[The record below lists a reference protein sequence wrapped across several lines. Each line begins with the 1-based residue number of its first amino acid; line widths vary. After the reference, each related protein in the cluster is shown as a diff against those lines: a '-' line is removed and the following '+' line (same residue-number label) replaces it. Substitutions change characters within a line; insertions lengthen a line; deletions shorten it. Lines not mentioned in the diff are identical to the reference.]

1 MNKVGIIDL
10 GIGNTVSVKNALYT
24 LGYECNVFNDSNLTS
39 NFTHLILPGVGA
51 FDRGMREISRL
62 GFREHLKRFKKEAK
76 PILGIC
82 LGMQL
87 LFEESEE
94 GTEDGLALLPGRI
107 TKIQPSTN
115 LRIPN
120 TGWHNVYAIKDN
132 QVLKRPSEFR
142 AYHNHSFAFQDEASD
157 LAFLALRDLPSVI
170 VGVEAEKVIGLQ
182 FHPEKSHKAGL
193 KLLKNFCDLS

>member
-1 MNKVGIIDL
+1 MKKVGIIDL
-10 GIGNTVSVKNALYT
+10 GIGNTVSVKNALYM
-24 LGYECNVFNDSNLTS
+24 LGYECTIFNDSNLTS
-39 NFTHLILPGVGA
+39 DFTHLILPGVGA

-62 GFREHLKRFKKEAK
+62 GFREHLIRFQNDDK

-94 GTEDGLALLPGRI
+94 GTQNGLALISGRI

-120 TGWHNVYAIKDN
+120 TGWHNVNSIKN
-132 QVLKRPSEFR
+132 SQILKSPSEFR

-157 LAFLALRDLPSVI
+157 AAFLALQDLPSVI

-182 FHPEKSHKAGL
+182 FHPEKSHSVGL
-193 KLLKNFCDLS
+193 NLLKSFCGL